1 MLNKNVVTFIGCDC
15 EYEDARIV
23 LFGAPFDST
32 TSYRPGTRFASNA
45 IRNES
50 YGIETY
56 SPYLDKD
63 LEDYHYYFDSGDIEL
78 PMGSNEMA
86 LQSIYERTK
95 TIIQDGKLP
104 LMIGG
109 EHLVTLGAFKA
120 IFEQYPDVEI
130 IHFDAHTCPMPA
142 LFVVV
147 MS

>member
-120 IFEQYPDVEI
+120 IFEQ
-130 IHFDAHTCPMPA
+130 
-142 LFVVV
+142 
-147 MS
+147 